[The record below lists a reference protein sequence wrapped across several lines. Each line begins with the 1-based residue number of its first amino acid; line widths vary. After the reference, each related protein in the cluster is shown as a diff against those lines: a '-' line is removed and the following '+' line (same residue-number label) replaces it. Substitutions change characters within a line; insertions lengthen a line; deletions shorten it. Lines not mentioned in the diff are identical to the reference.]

1 MVFFFEWVSAKDK
14 LKLYGL
20 YKQAGMATS
29 IYPSSAMF
37 MFMRND
43 DGRMAIIEERRQC
56 LLVFF

>member
-1 MVFFFEWVSAKDK
+1 MVFFEWVSAKDK

-43 DGRMAIIEERRQC
+43 DGRIW
-56 LLVFF
+56 

>member
-1 MVFFFEWVSAKDK
+1 MVFFGVGFCQGK